1 MITRPIKKKA
11 ASSDASGKNLGI
23 TSPAPK
29 KMDEIK
35 MAAISPDICGC
46 NNKAYVSFVS
56 KKRILLMPVKEW
68 TAFLHRTGCT
78 HIAAHESNGE
88 SKKCATM

>member
-1 MITRPIKKKA
+1 MSVILMIIRPIKKKA

-35 MAAISPDICGC
+35 MAAISPDIFGG
-46 NNKAYVSFVS
+46 NNKACVSFV
-56 KKRILLMPVKEW
+56 
-68 TAFLHRTGCT
+68 F
-78 HIAAHESNGE
+78 
-88 SKKCATM
+88 